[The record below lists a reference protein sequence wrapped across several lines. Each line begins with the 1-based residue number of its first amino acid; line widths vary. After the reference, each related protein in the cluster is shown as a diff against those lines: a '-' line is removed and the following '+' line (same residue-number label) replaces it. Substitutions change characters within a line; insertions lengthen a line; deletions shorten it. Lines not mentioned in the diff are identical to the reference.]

1 MHKVLKTLLFTLI
14 LSSFS
19 AQEETSVLFIG
30 NSFTFM
36 NGMPSM
42 FREIALSKGKAIFVD
57 SVVEGGKDLNFHSSR
72 PLTYEKIRSRKWD
85 YIILQAHSN
94 ELAQPESKVDKN
106 SLPYAR
112 RIVDSIRANS
122 SCTQLVLYMTW
133 AYKNGNPKWG
143 PISTYDSMQY
153 RIKNQYLRFADLLD
167 ARVSPVGEV
176 WKTIRANYSGINLY
190 HPDNQ
195 HPSPVGSY
203 LSACTHFTTIFGET
217 PLRNTAPIILDEAT
231 RQIIELNASQI
242 VLNNM
247 NQWRNVPRKSLPEA
261 GFDILQQND
270 TVTVVNRAKNSSWI
284 EWDFGD
290 GHFSAEENPNHCY
303 LLKGTFAITQK
314 VMNAC
319 RTITY
324 RREVFIR

>member
-1 MHKVLKTLLFTLI
+1 MLKVLKSLLFTLI
-14 LSSFS
+14 LSGIS

-36 NGMPSM
+36 NAMPSM
-42 FREIALSKGKAIFVD
+42 FREIAKAKGKTIFVD
-57 SVVEGGKDLNFHSSR
+57 SIVEGGKDLNFHSGR
-72 PLTYEKIRSRKWD
+72 ALTYEKIRSRKWD

-94 ELAQPESKVDKN
+94 ELAQPESKIDN
-106 SLPYAR
+106 LTLPYAK

-122 SCTQLVLYMTW
+122 NCTQLVLYMTW
-133 AYKNGNPKWG
+133 GYKNGNPKWA
-143 PISTYDSMQY
+143 PIASYDSMQY

-176 WKTIRANYSGINLY
+176 WKAIRANYSGINLY
-190 HPDNQ
+190 DPDNQ
-195 HPSPVGSY
+195 HPSLVGSY
-203 LSACTHFTTIFGET
+203 LSACTHFSTIFGET
-217 PLRNTAPIILDEAT
+217 PLGNHAPILLDEMT

-247 NQWRNVPRKSLPEA
+247 NQWRNVPRKTSPEA
-261 GFDILQQND
+261 GFDLVLSND
-270 TVTVVNRAKNSSWI
+270 TLQVINRARNSTWI

-290 GHFSAEENPNHCY
+290 GHKSVEESPSHCY
-303 LLKGTFAITQK
+303 LSKGAFTVTQK

-319 RTITY
+319 KTIVY
-324 RREVFIR
+324 PREILVK